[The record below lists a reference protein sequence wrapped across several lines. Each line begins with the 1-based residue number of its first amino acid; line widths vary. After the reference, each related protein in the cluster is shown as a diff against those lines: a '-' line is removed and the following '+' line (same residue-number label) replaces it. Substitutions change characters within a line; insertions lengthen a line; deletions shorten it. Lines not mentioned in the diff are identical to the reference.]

1 WAASSSR
8 LAKAVRNHL
17 TRIVLPLPGQPRDFI
32 VTREV
37 ARIGLGQ
44 GRFDLGNLPLVVLDE
59 LPNGF
64 RGEEGLAALGGRR
77 EAVEAILHLV
87 IEADGHG
94 RGHEDADSEG
104 RALQSIVYIVLQ
116 YARFEGAS
124 SWQNIVW

>member
-1 WAASSSR
+1 RFGCRSSSATASSTRWTTACAAARSSAAIWAASSST

-87 IEADGHG
+87 IEADG
-94 RGHEDADSEG
+94 
-104 RALQSIVYIVLQ
+104 
-116 YARFEGAS
+116 
-124 SWQNIVW
+124 